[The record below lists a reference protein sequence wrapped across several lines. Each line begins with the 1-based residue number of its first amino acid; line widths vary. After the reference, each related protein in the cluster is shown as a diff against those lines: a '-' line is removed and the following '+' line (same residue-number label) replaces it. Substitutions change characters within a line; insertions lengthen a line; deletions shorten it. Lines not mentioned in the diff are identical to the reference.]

1 MCILTT
7 LALTTGLGTTLGAMA
22 ASVGTATATGAAIS
36 AVTGATATVA
46 GAAVIDIGIVAV
58 AGALAGGIVSTVSG
72 IQEAENQRAQA
83 EYQAE
88 VANRNAKMSL
98 RQAETLDVQSNQKRA
113 ALLRESQQRL
123 GTARAGY
130 AAGGVLLG
138 SGTAAEYE
146 ADNANAY
153 DLDSRNLEYDIASEK
168 WKLQVEAA
176 NYKTQASMFDAQAD
190 AYASQKTTT
199 AIGGAI
205 STIANTASA
214 AMSVASSLGGFMPQ
228 GGGGG
233 SFGITTGIDPATDL
247 SSVFAAGKPR
257 HLIA

>member
-7 LALTTGLGTTLGAMA
+7 LALTAGLGTTLGSLA
-22 ASVGTATATGAAIS
+22 ATVGTATATGAAIS

-46 GAAVIDIGIVAV
+46 GAAVIDIGIVAA
-58 AGALAGGIVSTVSG
+58 AGALAGGITSTVAG
-72 IQEAENQRAQA
+72 IQNAEMQESQA

-88 VANRNAKMSL
+88 IAEQNAKRAG
-98 RQAETLDVQSNQKRA
+98 RQAEAVELQGNQKRA

-138 SGTAAEYE
+138 AGTAAEYE

-168 WKLQVEAA
+168 WQLQMEAS
-176 NYKTQASMFDAQAD
+176 NHTNQAQLYRMQAD
-190 AYASQKTTT
+190 AYAQQKPMT
-199 AIGGAI
+199 ALGGAI
-205 STIANTASA
+205 QTIGNTASA
-214 AMSVASSLGGFMPQ
+214 ALSVASTLGKFGGAGSLAPKS
-228 GGGGG
+228 GGG
-233 SFGITTGIDPATDL
+233 SFWG
-247 SSVFAAGKPR
+247 AG
-257 HLIA
+257 LIPDSKWGAGVNL